1 MLLAPLVA
9 VLAIL
14 ALPLW
19 PVAIVLVGAAF
30 LLIWPVER
38 LLGLLGTRWM
48 SGWSAVVGRAFMLA
62 LRPWR
67 YFDAPRPAAAPE
79 QQETNPPGPGV
90 GA

>member
-38 LLGLLGTRWM
+38 LLGLMGTRWM
-48 SGWSAVVGRAFMLA
+48 SGWSAAVGRAFMLV

-67 YFDAPRPAAAPE
+67 YFDPPRPVAAPE
-79 QQETNPPGPGV
+79 QQETSSPGPGA

>member
-14 ALPLW
+14 ALPVW

-30 LLIWPVER
+30 LVLWPVER
-38 LLGLLGTRWM
+38 LLGLLGTGLM
-48 SGWSAVVGRAFMLA
+48 SGWSAAVGRAFMLV

-67 YFDAPRPAAAPE
+67 YFDPPRPAAAPE
-79 QQETNPPGPGV
+79 QQQTNPPQPDD